1 LQLSNGKA
9 ASNVTVWRFLFFWK
23 SFFEREK
30 LNRFDV
36 PSLTLGLDGADDDA
50 EVARQ
55 MQAQSDAEFARSLQ
69 NQMNSG
75 ERGPVGKLVS
85 VGVDEEGREVLED
98 ERGHRFV
105 RKKKAESKEEKDESK
120 CTIC

>member
-1 LQLSNGKA
+1 M
-9 ASNVTVWRFLFFWK
+9 
-23 SFFEREK
+23 
-30 LNRFDV
+30 